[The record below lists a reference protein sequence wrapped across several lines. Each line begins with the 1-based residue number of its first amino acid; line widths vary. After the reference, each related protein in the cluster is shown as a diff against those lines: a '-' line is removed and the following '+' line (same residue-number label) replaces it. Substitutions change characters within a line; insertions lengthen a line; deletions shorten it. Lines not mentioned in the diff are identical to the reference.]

1 MLYVTNE
8 DKPGMIGNLGT
19 TLGDSGINIATFAL
33 GRSAP
38 GQDAIA
44 LVEIDGP
51 IPAPVLE
58 KVRKLPNVR
67 QAKALVF

>member
-1 MLYVTNE
+1 MFTKSFGPAASRPNV
-8 DKPGMIGNLGT
+8 PA
-19 TLGDSGINIATFAL
+19 TLGDNKINIATFAL

-58 KVRKLPNVR
+58 KVRTLPNVR
-67 QAKALVF
+67 QVKALVF

>member
-1 MLYVTNE
+1 
-8 DKPGMIGNLGT
+8 MIGNLGT
-19 TLGDSGINIATFAL
+19 VLGENKINIATFAL

-44 LVEIDGP
+44 LIEIDGT
-51 IPAPVLE
+51 IPPDVLD
-58 KVRKLPNVR
+58 KVRRLPNVR